1 MTIYITKKEFQEL
14 FKKNI
19 KSCKKMTL
27 KQMIKKYVDDH
38 DKHFGF
44 YPYEIEIDGQVYSYG
59 GYWEILNDERFD

>member
-1 MTIYITKKEFQEL
+1 MTIKEFQEF
-14 FKKNI
+14 FKQHI
-19 KSCKKMTL
+19 KKSRKKMTH
-27 KQMIKKYVDDH
+27 KQIIKKYVDDH